1 MKRRHFLYG
10 GAALALPSFAWAQA
24 PRRYRVAWLSFAKG
38 EPSPFLD
45 ALREGLRDHGY
56 VEGRNLAL
64 EAHWAL
70 GSDER
75 AGARIREIE
84 ASRPDVFVTHGP
96 AVLVLH
102 RVGTQ
107 LPVVFG
113 FSGDPIE
120 AGIVESLPRPGRNYT
135 GISFLAFDLVGK
147 RMELL
152 KELVPRAR
160 RVGILARPQHPGE
173 QTERAVSERAA
184 KSLGIHISYHPVRAT
199 GEIEP
204 AFDAMRRAGCDAVV
218 VFPDGQLLEE
228 SPRIA
233 GLASRERLAGISG
246 WAGFADAGLLMTY
259 GPVLRDGFR
268 RLGAYLDKILRGSR
282 PADLP
287 VELPTIVELVLNAR
301 TAKALGLTI
310 PPSILV
316 RASRVIE

>member
-1 MKRRHFLYG
+1 MKRRQFLYG
-10 GAALALPSFAWAQA
+10 GVALALPSFAWAQT

-56 VEGRNLAL
+56 VEGRNLTL

-75 AGARIREIE
+75 AAARIREIE

-96 AVLVLH
+96 TLRVLH

-120 AGIVESLPRPGRNYT
+120 AGIVESLSRPGRNYT

-173 QTERAVSERAA
+173 QTERAISERAA
-184 KSLGIHISYHPVRAT
+184 KSLGMHISYHPVRAT

-204 AFDAMRRAGCDAVV
+204 AFDAMDRKSVV
-218 VFPDGQLLEE
+218 
-228 SPRIA
+228 
-233 GLASRERLAGISG
+233 
-246 WAGFADAGLLMTY
+246 
-259 GPVLRDGFR
+259 
-268 RLGAYLDKILRGSR
+268 
-282 PADLP
+282 
-287 VELPTIVELVLNAR
+287 
-301 TAKALGLTI
+301 
-310 PPSILV
+310 
-316 RASRVIE
+316 